1 MLGGGSGQVF
11 AGEGMRGG
19 LGGHHGRSCAACGE
33 VLASGDRELEDAM
46 GECGFRAGG
55 SALGEADANGGFGAG
70 VSEEQVLDDLLD
82 APLVGVEGWLELG
95 LSGVEAVEGGG
106 DLALELV

>member
-1 MLGGGSGQVF
+1 
-11 AGEGMRGG
+11 MRGW
-19 LGGHHGRSCAACGE
+19 LRCNHGRGLPSYGE
-33 VLASGDRELEDAM
+33 EPATGDRELHDTVREVRS
-46 GECGFRAGG
+46 GEGG